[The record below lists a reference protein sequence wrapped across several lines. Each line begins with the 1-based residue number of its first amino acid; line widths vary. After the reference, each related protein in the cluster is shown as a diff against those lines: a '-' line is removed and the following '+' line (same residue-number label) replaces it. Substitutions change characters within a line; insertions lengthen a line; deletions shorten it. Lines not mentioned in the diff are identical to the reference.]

1 MRFAPRTSGVYETL
15 KAQIDLA
22 ELVGQFAELEDRG
35 NTKDCFCPIN
45 EQSSKNPAFKIYD
58 DSFYCFSCEA
68 HGDVTSFWKLIH
80 GFASNWDA
88 AQDLARK
95 YNIELPQMDPE
106 ARKRYEERRQREE
119 GWAWAAQ
126 ANHERLLGGSASAR
140 KAREYL
146 TDRGF
151 TEEHWRRFQLGVD
164 AAGQRVT
171 IPYWSGGQIHGQ
183 VARALGDDLVPKYL
197 YPKAD
202 EFALKRRTLFM
213 QDSPRSQ
220 EYLLVEGFFDQ
231 LASEALGLPA
241 IAAGSAEFS
250 KEQTADLLDMAK
262 KGATFVISRDKDERG
277 RERAQDMLESSTRT
291 PASCPTC
298 QAMVRTLPTSTGSTA
313 KRRRTRYATLWRR
326 AKTP

>member
-1 MRFAPRTSGVYETL
+1 MRIPLRTNGTYETL
-15 KAQIDLA
+15 KSKIDLA

-146 TDRGF
+146 
-151 TEEHWRRFQLGVD
+151 
-164 AAGQRVT
+164 
-171 IPYWSGGQIHGQ
+171 
-183 VARALGDDLVPKYL
+183 
-197 YPKAD
+197 
-202 EFALKRRTLFM
+202 
-213 QDSPRSQ
+213 
-220 EYLLVEGFFDQ
+220 
-231 LASEALGLPA
+231 
-241 IAAGSAEFS
+241 
-250 KEQTADLLDMAK
+250 
-262 KGATFVISRDKDERG
+262 
-277 RERAQDMLESSTRT
+277 
-291 PASCPTC
+291 
-298 QAMVRTLPTSTGSTA
+298 
-313 KRRRTRYATLWRR
+313 
-326 AKTP
+326 